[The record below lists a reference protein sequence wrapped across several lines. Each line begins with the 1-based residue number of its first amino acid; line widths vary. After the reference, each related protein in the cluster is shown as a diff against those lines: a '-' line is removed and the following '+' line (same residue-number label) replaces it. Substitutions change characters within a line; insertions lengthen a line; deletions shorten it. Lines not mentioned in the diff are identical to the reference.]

1 MEGVTHVI
9 HCAGLTKARS
19 SAEFREG
26 NQTGSSN
33 VVAAANAQSGKV
45 KRLVHIS
52 SLAAL
57 GPAEASK
64 PAREDD
70 SPQPV
75 SEYGK
80 SKLAGELEVRRNFRG
95 ESVVVRP
102 PAVYGPRDSAFLPL
116 FQAISKHILPR
127 PSARQAL
134 SVVYVKDLA
143 EAVMTLLEHPG
154 AAGKCFFVAS
164 PHEVTAREMADE
176 IASQIGHWTVPLP
189 MSPALLWPVCLFREA
204 WSQVTRKASLL
215 NLQKFAELR
224 APGWVCDPSLLSRV
238 TGFQCKT
245 NLKEG
250 IALSLDWYR
259 RNRWL

>member
-1 MEGVTHVI
+1 MDGVSHVV

-26 NQTGSSN
+26 NQAGTSN
-33 VVAAANAQSGKV
+33 VVVAANAQSGV
-45 KRLVHIS
+45 KRLIHIS
-52 SLAAL
+52 SLAAV
-57 GPAEASK
+57 GPAGASK

-80 SKLAGELEVRRNFRG
+80 SKLAGELEVRKNFRG
-95 ESVVVRP
+95 EFVVVRP
-102 PAVYGPRDSAFLPL
+102 PAVYGPRDSAFLSL
-116 FQAISKHILPR
+116 FQAINRHILPR
-127 PSARQAL
+127 PSDRQAL
-134 SVVYVKDLA
+134 SLVYVKDLA
-143 EAVMTLLEHPG
+143 EAVVSLLEHPA
-154 AAGKCFFVAS
+154 AAGKSFFVAS
-164 PHEVTAREMADE
+164 PQVATAREMADE

-189 MSPALLWPVCLFREA
+189 MPPALLWPVCLFREA
-204 WSQVTRKASLL
+204 WSKVTRKASLL

-224 APGWVCDPSLLSRV
+224 APGWVCDPSLLSHV

-250 IALSLDWYR
+250 VALTLDWYR